1 MTAIMISSPLRSYG
15 IALVIA
21 GFASLSSGA
30 TDFKTKILPILQRK
44 CADCHSE
51 AKKVKGKFDI
61 NKPETFAENVK
72 AGSPDV
78 SKIVTSVTLPNDDED
93 VMPPKGK
100 NKMTAPEV
108 ALLKAWISEGASFAP
123 GGGPAA
129 PATPPVA
136 AAPAAGAAQTWTNAA
151 GKSLQ
156 AVFDRLEGDA
166 VVIKTADGKFYTVP
180 LASLSPESQ
189 EQAKKAAGQ

>member
-1 MTAIMISSPLRSYG
+1 MLSTPLRPFG
-15 IALVIA
+15 IALVIS
-21 GFASLSSGA
+21 GFAALSASA
-30 TDFKTKILPILQRK
+30 TDFKKQILPILQKK
-44 CADCHSE
+44 CVDCHSE

-78 SKIVTSVTLPNDDED
+78 SKLATSIGLPDDDED

-100 NKMTAPEV
+100 NKMTPAEV
-108 ALLKAWISEGASFAP
+108 ALVKAWITEGASFAAGGAKPAP
-123 GGGPAA
+123 GAPPA
-129 PATPPVA
+129 A

-166 VVIKTADGKFYTVP
+166 VVIKTADGKYFTVP
-180 LASLSPESQ
+180 LAGLSQESQ
-189 EQAKKAAGQ
+189 EQAKKDAGQ